1 MASFE
6 IPIKQHTRSCMV
18 EGRPG
23 VFHLWEQYSQY
34 SQYSQPAQA
43 SPMIGGPPA
52 GVISYVNGI
61 VEFADGVKRVD
72 PCYIEFTDE
81 EHAALCA
88 HEKWLAERN
97 ETSRK

>member
-6 IPIKQHTRSCMV
+6 IPIKQQTRSCMV

-23 VFHLWEQYSQY
+23 VFHLWEQYSQGIV
-34 SQYSQPAQA
+34 SH
-43 SPMIGGPPA
+43 I
-52 GVISYVNGI
+52 NGI

-88 HEKWLAERN
+88 HEKWLAERD

>member
-23 VFHLWEQYSQY
+23 VFHLWEQYSQ
-34 SQYSQPAQA
+34 PVQA

-52 GVISYVNGI
+52 GVVSYVNGI
-61 VEFADGVKRVD
+61 VEFSDGVKRVD

-88 HEKWLAERN
+88 YEKWLAERN
-97 ETSRK
+97 ETSRN

>member
-23 VFHLWEQYSQY
+23 VFHLWEQYSQ
-34 SQYSQPAQA
+34 PVQA

-52 GVISYVNGI
+52 GVVSYVNGI

-72 PCYIEFTDE
+72 PCCIEFTDE

-97 ETSRK
+97 ETSRN

>member
-23 VFHLWEQYSQY
+23 VFHLWE
-34 SQYSQPAQA
+34 QYSQPAQA

-97 ETSRK
+97 ETSRN

>member
-23 VFHLWEQYSQY
+23 VFHLWEQYSQ
-34 SQYSQPAQA
+34 PVQA

-97 ETSRK
+97 EASRN

>member
-23 VFHLWEQYSQY
+23 VFHLWEQYSQ
-34 SQYSQPAQA
+34 PVQA

-52 GVISYVNGI
+52 GVVSYVNGI

-88 HEKWLAERN
+88 HEKWLAERDEN
-97 ETSRK
+97 SRN

>member
-6 IPIKQHTRSCMV
+6 IPIKQQTRSCVV

-23 VFHLWEQYSQY
+23 VFHLWEQYSMPVQG
-34 SQYSQPAQA
+34 

-52 GVISYVNGI
+52 GVVSHVNGI
-61 VEFADGVKRVD
+61 VEFSDCVRRVD

-88 HEKWLAERN
+88 HEKWLTEMDEN
-97 ETSRK
+97 SR

>member
-23 VFHLWEQYSQY
+23 VFHLWEQYSQ
-34 SQYSQPAQA
+34 PVQA

-52 GVISYVNGI
+52 GVISYINGI

-97 ETSRK
+97 ETSRNLHSLL

>member
-23 VFHLWEQYSQY
+23 VFHLWEQYSQ
-34 SQYSQPAQA
+34 PVQA

-61 VEFADGVKRVD
+61 IEFADGVKRVD

-97 ETSRK
+97 ETSRN

>member
-23 VFHLWEQYSQY
+23 VFHLWEQYSQ
-34 SQYSQPAQA
+34 PVQA

-52 GVISYVNGI
+52 GVVSYVNGI

-88 HEKWLAERN
+88 HEKWLAERD
-97 ETSRK
+97 

>member
-23 VFHLWEQYSQY
+23 MFHLWEQYSQ
-34 SQYSQPAQA
+34 PVQA

-97 ETSRK
+97 ETSRN

>member
-23 VFHLWEQYSQY
+23 VFHLWEQYSQPV
-34 SQYSQPAQA
+34 QT

-52 GVISYVNGI
+52 GVVSYVNGI

-97 ETSRK
+97 ETSRNLHSLL

>member
-23 VFHLWEQYSQY
+23 MFHLWEQYSQ
-34 SQYSQPAQA
+34 PVQA

-52 GVISYVNGI
+52 GVISYINGI

-97 ETSRK
+97 ETSRNLHSLL

>member
-23 VFHLWEQYSQY
+23 VFHLWEQYSQ
-34 SQYSQPAQA
+34 PVQA

-97 ETSRK
+97 ETSRN

>member
-6 IPIKQHTRSCMV
+6 IPIKKHTRSCMV

-23 VFHLWEQYSQY
+23 VFHLWEQYSQ
-34 SQYSQPAQA
+34 PVQA

-81 EHAALCA
+81 EHATLCA
-88 HEKWLAERN
+88 HEKWLAKRN
-97 ETSRK
+97 ETSRNLHSLL

>member
-23 VFHLWEQYSQY
+23 VFHLWEQYSQ
-34 SQYSQPAQA
+34 PVQA

-52 GVISYVNGI
+52 GVISYINGI

-97 ETSRK
+97 ETSRN

>member
-23 VFHLWEQYSQY
+23 VFHLWEQYSQ
-34 SQYSQPAQA
+34 PVQA

-72 PCYIEFTDE
+72 PCYVEFTDE

-88 HEKWLAERN
+88 HEKWLEERN
-97 ETSRK
+97 ETSRN

>member
-23 VFHLWEQYSQY
+23 VFHLWEQYSQPV
-34 SQYSQPAQA
+34 QD
-43 SPMIGGPPA
+43 SPMIEGPPA
-52 GVISYVNGI
+52 GVVSYVNGI

-97 ETSRK
+97 ETSR

>member
-23 VFHLWEQYSQY
+23 VFHLWEQYSQ
-34 SQYSQPAQA
+34 PVQA
-43 SPMIGGPPA
+43 SPMIGGRPA

-88 HEKWLAERN
+88 YEKWLAERD
-97 ETSRK
+97 ETSRN

>member
-23 VFHLWEQYSQY
+23 VFHLWEQYSQ
-34 SQYSQPAQA
+34 PVQA

>member
-23 VFHLWEQYSQY
+23 VFHLWEQYSQ
-34 SQYSQPAQA
+34 PVQA

-88 HEKWLAERN
+88 HEKWLAERD

>member
-1 MASFE
+1 MASFK

-23 VFHLWEQYSQY
+23 VFHLWEQYSQ
-34 SQYSQPAQA
+34 PVQA

-52 GVISYVNGI
+52 GVVSYVNGI

-97 ETSRK
+97 ETSRN

>member
-6 IPIKQHTRSCMV
+6 IPIKQHTRSCVV

-23 VFHLWEQYSQY
+23 VFHLWEQYSQ
-34 SQYSQPAQA
+34 PVQA